1 MLLFGIGGSLVS
13 EIILVALIALVLFV
27 IFKLGHFILKII
39 FGIIAN
45 SILGLIAIFALNYF
59 FAMGILIN
67 VYVIAATAIFGLPAV
82 GTMVIL
88 RLAGMP
94 I

>member
-1 MLLFGIGGSLVS
+1 MMLFGIGGSLVS
-13 EIILVALIALVLFV
+13 EIILFALIALVLLV
-27 IFKLGHFILKII
+27 IFKLGRFILKIV

-67 VYVIAATAIFGLPAV
+67 IYVIAATALFGLPAV
-82 GTMVIL
+82 GTMIIL
-88 RLAGMP
+88 KLAGVP
-94 I
+94 V